1 MPMTNSQSSFG
12 IEINQVIAERIKQ
25 ENTEFANINTMV
37 ENNANDIEQMT
48 AQVNVLNHMVEEINR
63 LLTQE

>member
-1 MPMTNSQSSFG
+1 VIRNTV
-12 IEINQVIAERIKQ
+12 EINQVIAERIKQ

>member
-1 MPMTNSQSSFG
+1 
-12 IEINQVIAERIKQ
+12 
-25 ENTEFANINTMV
+25 MV